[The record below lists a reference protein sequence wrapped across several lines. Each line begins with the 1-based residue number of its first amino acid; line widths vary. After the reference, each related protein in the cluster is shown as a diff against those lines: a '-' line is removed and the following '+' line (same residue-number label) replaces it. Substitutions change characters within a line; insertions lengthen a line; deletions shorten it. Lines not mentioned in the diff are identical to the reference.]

1 MVNLVRWLSQSH
13 SVDSNLF
20 LEMLESI
27 AQSFWS
33 KTETITDI
41 LTKVY
46 TILTSLLMM
55 IVIIQMCKDMI
66 GKNFRKKEGL
76 SINA

>member
-66 GKNFRKKEGL
+66 GRNFRKKEGL